1 MLLRKEK
8 GDFVFSALINYICLA
23 SCLNVSFCVEKNA
36 TFRNNFGESIP
47 CLYINIFQT
56 SAKIK
61 YQLPNRYSILKPRS
75 TFFTSIY
82 LVITAIDQLS
92 GFILTH
98 SCQALSSLGRQ
109 RYKTDWTLEHV
120 EIQSLCDVHQSRSPV
135 TAPEHH
141 NNCGLE
147 NR

>member
-8 GDFVFSALINYICLA
+8 DFLFSALIYYICLA

-36 TFRNNFGESIP
+36 TFQNGESIP

-56 SAKIK
+56 FAKIK
-61 YQLPNRYSILKPRS
+61 YQLRNRHSILKPRS

-135 TAPEHH
+135 TAPEYH